1 MGANTNNTYF
11 RNHKFIIA
19 DILTRNESNFI
30 LSNIHYAN
38 HE

>member
-19 DILTRNESNFI
+19 DILTLQLIEFHI
-30 LSNIHYAN
+30 K
-38 HE
+38 